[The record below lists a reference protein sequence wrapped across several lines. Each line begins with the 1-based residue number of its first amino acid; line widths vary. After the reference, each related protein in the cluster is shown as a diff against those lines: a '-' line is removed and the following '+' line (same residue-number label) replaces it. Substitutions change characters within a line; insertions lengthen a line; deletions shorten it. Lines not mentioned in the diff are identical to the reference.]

1 MASDSKSKLLLS
13 AFEEFAKNG
22 FSGASTR
29 DIAAKA
35 NINISSILYYF
46 GGKKGIYT
54 AALKKIVDTVNSMI
68 DEQTKRYQ
76 IIMDNQ
82 DPDAAR
88 KLLKATARRFLTI
101 LCSKE
106 ISGPIKKVF
115 LSEYS
120 SPTEEF
126 NILYEELI
134 RPVHDR
140 MANLLRLASNNKM
153 DLKKCYFYIVPLFS
167 HLFVFASRKD
177 SICNIMEWH
186 DYDESAQDWLLEYI
200 YKQIDFTLDH
210 IEN

>member
-1 MASDSKSKLLLS
+1 MASDSKRKLLLS

-76 IIMDNQ
+76 IIMENQ

>member
-186 DYDESAQDWLLEYI
+186 DYDESAQDWLLDYL

-210 IEN
+210 IDN

>member
-76 IIMDNQ
+76 IIIDNQ

-140 MANLLRLASNNKM
+140 MANLLHLASNNKM

-200 YKQIDFTLDH
+200 YKQIDFTLDY
-210 IEN
+210 IGN